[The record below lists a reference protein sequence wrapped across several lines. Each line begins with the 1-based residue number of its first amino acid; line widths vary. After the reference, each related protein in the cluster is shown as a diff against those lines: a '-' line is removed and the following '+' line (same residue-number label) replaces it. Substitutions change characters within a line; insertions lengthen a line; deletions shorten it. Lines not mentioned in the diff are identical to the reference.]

1 MDRNVTS
8 QPVAAQHVATLPME
22 NEGNEFLRRVRHA
35 ATTVLGN
42 SETGRQVRALCDE
55 HAAARNLI
63 CQDRAAG
70 ALVLAVVGATGQG
83 KSWLVR
89 QLIRHSPMKN
99 SIRSGNN
106 LDQTTEQL
114 VWVGPQPPADL
125 DGRYETYIRVSSD
138 EMEPFGMPYLLVDA
152 PGATDDR
159 DAIVD
164 VARRALSLASAI
176 VLVVRRDQI
185 RGQTPSVLA
194 VASEGTIVL
203 PVINAVSAED
213 DAVGADVDAFVANLR
228 SVAPTSVIARPILC
242 EDFFVSQQTEEQ
254 IGETVAHDVMVR
266 LKSELENNPDS
277 DRRRSARLDALDH
290 RFRAVLSGLLASKL
304 PGLTQAVDRL
314 NDEATKLP
322 GQVAQTLVG
331 ANGPLAAAVRS
342 RLRLSLLTSIGA
354 IWFPFRTVLGILNL
368 TSGAWDRLLLSLSG
382 SLPSL
387 LSTIWTSTKTL
398 AGDRD
403 ASEEIR
409 TGLQRRSS
417 AAVSDRLGPLANQ
430 FRDELELLRSAD
442 TGENATASIAARNDS
457 SQVAS
462 LSGIEALQ
470 EQSQFIFED
479 AIEQNSIRWATP
491 LALIG
496 TLIFWS
502 LMAGPFVALY
512 KEYLSASFN
521 SLSTTGQLHEH
532 VMERFPKPE
541 FAMVLTSVVLSV
553 LPTAIF
559 AMIAISI
566 AQSKGRTR
574 AAIKQIRD
582 QHDEAIAKLQR
593 EGVLRLRWD
602 EPLLSDA
609 EFLMTVGRM

>member
-1 MDRNVTS
+1 MESIEMNQQVLPS
-8 QPVAAQHVATLPME
+8 QP
-22 NEGNEFLRRVRHA
+22 EGESDSFVRRVRRA

-55 HAAARNLI
+55 HVSARNLI
-63 CQDRAAG
+63 AQDRAAG
-70 ALVLAVVGATGQG
+70 SLVLAVVGATGQG

-89 QLIRHSPMKN
+89 QLIRDSPMKD

-125 DGRYETYIRVSSD
+125 DARFETYVRVSSD
-138 EMEPFGMPYLLVDA
+138 EMEPFGVPYLLVDA

-159 DAIVD
+159 KAVVD

-176 VLVVRRDQI
+176 ILVVRRDQI
-185 RGQTPSVLA
+185 RGQTPGVLA

-203 PVINAVSAED
+203 PVVNAVADGD

-228 SVAPTSVIARPILC
+228 TVAPTSVIARPILC
-242 EDFFVSQQTEEQ
+242 DDFFLSEESEATVGARVS
-254 IGETVAHDVMVR
+254 GELVKR
-266 LKSELENNPDS
+266 LKAELENNPDS
-277 DRRRSARLDALDH
+277 DRRRSVKLEALDN
-290 RFRAVLSGLLASKL
+290 RFRAALSGLLAEKL
-304 PGLTQAVDRL
+304 PGLTRAVERL
-314 NDEATKLP
+314 NEEATKLP

-331 ANGPLAAAVRS
+331 ADGPLAAAVRS

-354 IWFPFRTVLGILNL
+354 IWFPFRTVLGVLNL

-387 LSTIWTSTKTL
+387 VSTIYTSTKML
-398 AGDRD
+398 AGDRN

-417 AAVSDRLGPLANQ
+417 AAVSDRLGPLARQ
-430 FRDELELLRSAD
+430 FRDELELLRTSDSETPSAMPGS
-442 TGENATASIAARNDS
+442 TRSNEA
-457 SQVAS
+457 QVAS

-470 EQSQFIFED
+470 ERSHSIFEA
-479 AIEQNSIRWATP
+479 AIEQNAIRWATP
-491 LALIG
+491 FALVG
-496 TLIFWS
+496 TLIFWT

-512 KEYLSASFN
+512 KEYIAASFD
-521 SLSTTGQLHEH
+521 SLATTGQLHEH

-541 FAMVLTSVVLSV
+541 FAMVLTSLVLSI

-559 AMIAISI
+559 AMFAISA
-566 AQSKGRTR
+566 AQSKKRTG
-574 AAIKQIRD
+574 AVIEQIRD
-582 QHDEAIAKLQR
+582 QHDEAIRSLQR
-593 EGVLRLRWD
+593 EGVLCLRWD

-609 EFLMTVGRM
+609 EFLMSAGRM

>member
-1 MDRNVTS
+1 MDRTETES
-8 QPVAAQHVATLPME
+8 RSSMPIE
-22 NEGNEFLRRVRHA
+22 SEGSEFLRRVRHA
-35 ATTVLGN
+35 ATTVLGS

-63 CQDRAAG
+63 AQDRAAG

-89 QLIRHSPMKN
+89 QLIRKSPMKD

-125 DGRYETYIRVSSD
+125 DARFETYVRVTAD
-138 EMEPFGMPYLLVDA
+138 EMESFGLPYLLVDA

-159 DAIVD
+159 NSVVD

-176 VLVVRRDQI
+176 ILVVRRDQI

-194 VASEGTIVL
+194 VASEGTIVI
-203 PVINAVSAED
+203 PVINAVSDND
-213 DAVGADVDAFVANLR
+213 DGVGSDVDAFVANLR
-228 SVAPTSVIARPILC
+228 QVAPTSVIARPILC
-242 EDFFVSQQTEEQ
+242 QDFFLAGQSEEDVGAQ
-254 IGETVAHDVMVR
+254 VASELVTR
-266 LKSELENNPDS
+266 LKAELENNPDS
-277 DRRRSARLDALDH
+277 DRRRSARLEALDN
-290 RFRAVLSGLLASKL
+290 RFRAALSGLLAQKL
-304 PGLTQAVDRL
+304 PGLTKAVDRL

-342 RLRLSLLTSIGA
+342 RLRLSMLTNIGA

-387 LSTIWTSTKTL
+387 VSTIWTSTKTL
-398 AGDRD
+398 AGDRS

-409 TGLQRRSS
+409 SGLQRRSS

-430 FRDELELLRSAD
+430 FRDELELLRS
-442 TGENATASIAARNDS
+442 SNDS
-457 SQVAS
+457 HENSNAVSIRSGTTQVAS

-470 EQSQFIFED
+470 ERSQSIFED
-479 AIEQNSIRWATP
+479 AIEQNSVRYATP
-491 LALIG
+491 FALIG
-496 TLIFWS
+496 TLIFWC

-512 KEYLSASFN
+512 KEYLAASFD
-521 SLSTTGQLHEH
+521 SLQTSGQLHEH

-541 FAMVLTSVVLSV
+541 FAMVLTSLVLSL
-553 LPTAIF
+553 LPTAVF
-559 AMIAISI
+559 AMIALSI
-566 AQSKGRTR
+566 AQSKSRTN

-582 QHDEAIAKLQR
+582 QHDEAIATLQQD
-593 EGVLRLRWD
+593 GILRLRWD

-609 EFLMTVGRM
+609 EFLMSAGRM